1 MGSLA
6 WRTVRGCLVS
16 RQASPFTEDK
26 IALRESQ
33 QESRVV
39 EEGRGKTRALPVLTL
54 DQTHAS
60 PASLPRPSLVDTSIE
75 EIY

>member
-16 RQASPFTEDK
+16 RQASPFMEDK

-33 QESRVV
+33 QERRVV
-39 EEGRGKTRALPVLTL
+39 EEGRGKVRALLVLSL
-54 DQTHAS
+54 KQIHAS
-60 PASLPRPSLVDTSIE
+60 PAFWPRPSLVDTSTE